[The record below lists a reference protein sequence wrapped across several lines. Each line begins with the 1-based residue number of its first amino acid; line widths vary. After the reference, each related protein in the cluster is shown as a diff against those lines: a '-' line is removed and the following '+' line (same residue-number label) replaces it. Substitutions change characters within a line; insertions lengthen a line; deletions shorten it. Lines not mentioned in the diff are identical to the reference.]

1 MKCYP
6 EALQDFDRAIE
17 LKPKDG
23 WAIASRGQT
32 YLMLKLYNE
41 ALADFNRAIDLDS
54 DSNWKLYNRALAYQ
68 ALNQPDK
75 AWADLALAIK
85 LAKQHYEKD
94 AKDWSNTFNL
104 ALYYLAAQYIQPA
117 ERLYCYILSKG
128 ASSESIREAIQHL
141 NDFLTVFP
149 EHVQATSIRQLLR
162 SSLT

>member
-1 MKCYP
+1 
-6 EALQDFDRAIE
+6 
-17 LKPKDG
+17 
-23 WAIASRGQT
+23 
-32 YLMLKLYNE
+32 MLKLYNE

-94 AKDWSNTFNL
+94 AKDWSNAFNL
-104 ALYYLAAQYIQPA
+104 ALYYLAAQYHQPA
-117 ERLYCYILSKG
+117 ERLYLHVLSQG
-128 ASSESIREAIQHL
+128 ATLEHTHAAIQDL

-149 EHVQATSIRQLLR
+149 DHVQATSMRQLLQ
-162 SSLT
+162 SFLTLIM